1 MSKVKIR
8 NIARDLSPVYCTL
21 AYKKTSF
28 SLMHGDTKYIEENLL
43 TGYLK
48 RRASL
53 GYLSITPV
61 EEKTEKFSTK
71 NKKVVEKSTEN
82 KEV

>member
-1 MSKVKIR
+1 
-8 NIARDLSPVYCTL
+8 
-21 AYKKTSF
+21 
-28 SLMHGDTKYIEENLL
+28 MHGDTKYIEENLL